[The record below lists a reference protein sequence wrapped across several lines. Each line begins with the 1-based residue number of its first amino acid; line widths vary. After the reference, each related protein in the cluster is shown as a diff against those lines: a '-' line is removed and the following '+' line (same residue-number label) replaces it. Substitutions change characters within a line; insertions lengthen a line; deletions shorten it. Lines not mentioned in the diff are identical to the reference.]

1 MNEWLPNF
9 KSENLLSEIAKSTSG
24 LVYISETDAPIEP
37 FFGGQVESVDV
48 NQVVQQMFA
57 SGNLETVN
65 AKQFFV
71 RLTAE
76 KDWFGERE
84 KQTARRFSVLQKLLE
99 ANLRDIK
106 VFKIGHIQIEI
117 YVVGLD
123 AHNNLIG
130 IKTKAVET

>member
-99 ANLRDIK
+99 ENLRDLNAFK
-106 VFKIGHIQIEI
+106 VGHIQVEI

-123 AHNNLIG
+123 ADNNLVG